1 MNKNGL
7 ILAKT
12 NDFCNSGNPKL
23 TVVLIHGIASDSST
37 FDGLLGYLKQ
47 SKKLD
52 DVRFVTFDLLSSG
65 KSMKSDDLNYDY
77 TEQLTALR
85 NAIKKLD
92 IKTPLV
98 LVGHSLGTF
107 IVTRYADKYKDEVK
121 SLILISAP
129 VYTKKDFDNPAF
141 ITGIKLFKDAV
152 SVKDPALTKEKSFN
166 NLMDNIVLDK
176 NNYDAL
182 ANIKTPTNIIYGELD
197 QFIASFNYP
206 KLLKDNPKYIIINK
220 TPGRHGVSH
229 DKYDK
234 VCEILEKELDETIQH

>member
-52 DVRFVTFDLLSSG
+52 DVRFVTFDLLGSG

-129 VYTKKDFDNPAF
+129 VYTKKDFNNPAF

>member
-7 ILAKT
+7 ILAKA

-37 FDGLLGYLKQ
+37 FKGLLDYLEN

-52 DVRFVTFDLLSSG
+52 DVRFITFDLLGSG

-129 VYTKKDFDNPAF
+129 VYTESDLDNPAF
-141 ITGIKLFKDAV
+141 MTGIKMFKDAV
-152 SVKDPALTKEKSFN
+152 SMKEPGLIKEKSFN
-166 NLMDNIVLDK
+166 NLMSNIVLDK
-176 NNYDAL
+176 NNYNTL
-182 ANIKTPTNIIYGELD
+182 SSIKTPTNIIYGELD

-220 TPGRHGVSH
+220 TLGRHGISH

-234 VCEILEKELDETIQH
+234 VCEILEKELNETI